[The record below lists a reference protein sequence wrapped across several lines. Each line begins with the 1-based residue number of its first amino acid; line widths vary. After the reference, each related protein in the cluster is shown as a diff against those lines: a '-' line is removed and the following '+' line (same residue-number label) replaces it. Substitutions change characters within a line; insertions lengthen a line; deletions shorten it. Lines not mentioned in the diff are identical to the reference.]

1 MKLTINLATRRYI
14 NMRLLNGVL
23 VTGFLLMG
31 LLSIFQVREVANNHA
46 ELGRIEKLSAASAAR
61 SGATVSE
68 AQLKALSGR
77 IAFANTLIDK
87 KAYNWLSLLDRLEEV
102 VPTGVSLIQIEPDPR
117 QQQLKI
123 AGAARSFANLRSFL
137 ENMEQS
143 KNFSEVYLL
152 AQTDTKVGATQT
164 GINFTVTC
172 KVSYQ

>member
-23 VTGFLLMG
+23 VTGFLLTG
-31 LLSIFQVREVANNHA
+31 VLLIFQVREVANNHA
-46 ELGRIEKLSAASAAR
+46 ELGRIKNLSAASATR

-68 AQLKALSGR
+68 AQLKALAGR

-87 KAYNWLSLLDRLEEV
+87 KALNWVNLLDRLEEV
-102 VPTGVSLIQIEPDPR
+102 VPSGVSLTAIEPDQR
-117 QQQLKI
+117 NQQLKI
-123 AGAARSFANLRSFL
+123 TGAARSFANLRSLL

-152 AQTDTKVGATQT
+152 AQTEIKVGQTQS
-164 GINFTVTC
+164 GINFSVTC
-172 KVSYQ
+172 KVSYR

>member
-23 VTGFLLMG
+23 LTGFLLTAA
-31 LLSIFQVREVANNHA
+31 LLIFQVREVASNHA
-46 ELGRIEKLSAASAAR
+46 ELGRLKNLSAASATR

-68 AQLKALSGR
+68 AQLQALAGR

-87 KAYNWLSLLDRLEEV
+87 KALNWVRLLDHLEEV
-102 VPTGVSLIQIEPDPR
+102 VPNGVSLTQIEPDLGKE
-117 QQQLKI
+117 QLKI
-123 AGAARSFANLRSFL
+123 SGAARSFPNLRSFL

-152 AQTDTKVGATQT
+152 AQTETKVGLTQT
-164 GINFTVTC
+164 GINFSVTC
-172 KVSYQ
+172 KVSYR